1 MQSQHSHALGKIVGA
16 YGIKGWVKVETFAP
30 AAESLLKTRT
40 VWRASNGVSYVV
52 LSCRVQGAG
61 PKACLVAHLEGIVQR
76 EEAQSLRGT
85 SLLLDRDQFPQMQ
98 GTMAASSGA
107 LGEVDAATAPDTY
120 YQADL
125 VGLTVMNRASLVLGT
140 VSTVD
145 SHGAGEFLVV
155 EGGPATCL
163 IPFRS
168 TYVDA
173 VDLPGK
179 KILVDWEL
187 DWG

>member
-1 MQSQHSHALGKIVGA
+1 MPLQQAHALGKIVGA

-30 AAESLLKTRT
+30 AADSLLKTST
-40 VWRASNGVSYVV
+40 VWRAANGTSYAV
-52 LSCRVQGAG
+52 LACRVQGAG
-61 PKACLVAHLEGIVQR
+61 PKACLVAQLEGILQR
-76 EEAQSLRGT
+76 EEAQALRGV
-85 SLLLDRDQFPQMQ
+85 SLLLDRDQFPSMQ
-98 GTMAASSGA
+98 ETAAA
-107 LGEVDAATAPDTY
+107 MDAGSDTY

-125 VGLTVMNRASLVLGT
+125 VGLEVINRAGLRLGI

-155 EGGPATCL
+155 EGGPAICL

-168 TYVDA
+168 SYVDA
-173 VDLPGK
+173 VDLLGK

>member
-1 MQSQHSHALGKIVGA
+1 MLLQQTHALGKIVGA

-30 AAESLLKTRT
+30 AAESLLKVSK
-40 VWRASNGVSYVV
+40 VWRASNGTSYSV

-76 EEAQSLRGT
+76 EEAQALRGT
-85 SLLLDRDQFPQMQ
+85 SLLLDRDQFPKVPEPSLSD
-98 GTMAASSGA
+98 GIVANAS
-107 LGEVDAATAPDTY
+107 VPDHAETY

-125 VGLTVMNRASLVLGT
+125 VGLTVANRAGVLLGT

-155 EGGPATCL
+155 EGGLATCL

-168 TYVDA
+168 TYIDS
-173 VDLPGK
+173 VDLANR
-179 KILVDWEL
+179 KILVDWEW

>member
-1 MQSQHSHALGKIVGA
+1 MASQQAHALGKIVGA

-30 AAESLLKTRT
+30 AAESLLKIST
-40 VWRASNGVSYVV
+40 VWRASNGASYAV

-61 PKACLVAHLEGIVQR
+61 PKACLVAQLEGILQR
-76 EEAQSLRGT
+76 EEAQALRGT
-85 SLLLDRDQFPQMQ
+85 SLLLDRDQFPAM
-98 GTMAASSGA
+98 TELASSVGGEPEGA
-107 LGEVDAATAPDTY
+107 SESPDTY

-125 VGLTVMNRASLVLGT
+125 VGLTVVNRADLLLGT
-140 VSTVD
+140 VTTVD

-155 EGGPATCL
+155 EGGAATCL

-168 TYVDA
+168 TYVDS
-173 VDLPGK
+173 VDLKAK